1 MFPNCFGVYF
11 VEVGQAIVVTFRLEF
26 LVVLTGHANNI
37 PFFANCLGG
46 VVN

>member
-11 VEVGQAIVVTFRLEF
+11 VELGQAFVVAFRLEF

-37 PFFANCLGG
+37 PFFADCLGG